1 MAADPAQAPGL
12 CNECAGPLCDD
23 MSEGYMICVKCGLR
37 HSQMFIYEPEWKDYQ
52 KMRDDGQEVT
62 GDRAGR
68 AMTEKEH
75 DQIINGALKE
85 KRINDLLDEVAKT
98 ARVLD
103 LPRAEIT
110 TIENW
115 MKIYVEKTPMTRS
128 KEYVAVAAIVLSSW
142 FGHAPLWHSNIAYRL
157 GLKDSRLR
165 IVMRT
170 FSLLLKPNMRF
181 LDHNDHIQVAIRAYF
196 NLHPNISD
204 EQEVSRL
211 IARCEKKYGNI
222 ELHKSMHYVLAAHY
236 ALQCIDYDQR
246 LVPDPAPVMKDRA
259 KKLGV
264 GLSFLS
270 LVRRFAPIM

>member
-1 MAADPAQAPGL
+1 MDPAQAPGL
-12 CNECAGPLCDD
+12 CNECGGPLCDD

-52 KMRDDGQEVT
+52 KMRDEGQEVT

-75 DQIINGALKE
+75 DEIINGANKQN
-85 KRINDLLDEVAKT
+85 RINDLLEEVAKV

-103 LPRAEIT
+103 LPRAGT
-110 TIENW
+110 ATIKNW

-128 KEYVAVAAIVLSSW
+128 KEYVAVAAIVLASW
-142 FGHAPLWHSNIAYRL
+142 RLGHTPLWHSNIAYRL

-181 LDHNDHIQVAIRAYF
+181 LDHNDHIQVAISAYCH
-196 NLHPNISD
+196 LYAGPVHG
-204 EQEVSRL
+204 QEISRL
-211 IARCEKKYGNI
+211 LSRYEKKYGSI
-222 ELHKSMHYVLAAHY
+222 ELHKCMNYVLAASNVISQDGGRYMHIERDM
-236 ALQCIDYDQR
+236 Q
-246 LVPDPAPVMKDRA
+246 KRA
-259 KKLGV
+259 KELGV

-270 LVRRFAPIM
+270 LRRRFAPIV